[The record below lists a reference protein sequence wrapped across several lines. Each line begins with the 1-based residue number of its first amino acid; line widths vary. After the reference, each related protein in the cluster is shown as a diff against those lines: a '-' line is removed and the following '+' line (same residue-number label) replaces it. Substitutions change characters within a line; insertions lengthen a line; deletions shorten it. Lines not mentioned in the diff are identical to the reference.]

1 MNPTKLLTKTIAN
14 YSDPNSI
21 GSQFRSKRIGPLIQM
36 IETAYQVYGKVDIID
51 IGGRKTYWRI
61 LPIEILSRYKV
72 MITIVN
78 LPDASEQGNDAQEQD
93 DEHFCFRFG
102 DACNLGCFEDNTFQI
117 VHANSVIEHVGDWF
131 NMVEFAKEVRRLA
144 PNYFIQTPYFWFP
157 IEPHFMTVFFHWL
170 PRSTRIWMLLHF
182 DLGNHPRSLTVY
194 EAAGKLENYRLL
206 DRQMLTALFPEA
218 QIISE
223 KFLGLTK
230 SLIATRSKS

>member
-1 MNPTKLLTKTIAN
+1 MNASKSLTKTVTN

-21 GSQFRSKRIGPLIQM
+21 GSKFRSRRIVPLIKM
-36 IETAYQVYGKVDIID
+36 IEQAYEVHGKVDIID

-61 LPIEILSRYKV
+61 LPICILSKYKV

-78 LPDASEQGNDAQEQD
+78 LPDASEQGGDEQERD
-93 DEHFCFRFG
+93 EEHFCFRFG
-102 DACNLGCFEDNTFQI
+102 DGCNLSCFPDNNFQI

-131 NMVEFAKEVRRLA
+131 NMLKFAKEVRRLA
-144 PNYFIQTPYFWFP
+144 PQFFIQTPYFWFP
-157 IEPHFMTVFFHWL
+157 IEPHFMMLFFHWL
-170 PRSTRIWMLLHF
+170 PRPTRIWLLLHF
-182 DLGNHPRSLTVY
+182 DLGNHPRSLSVH

-206 DRQMLTALFPEA
+206 DRQMFTALFPDA

-230 SLIATRSKS
+230 SLIAVRS